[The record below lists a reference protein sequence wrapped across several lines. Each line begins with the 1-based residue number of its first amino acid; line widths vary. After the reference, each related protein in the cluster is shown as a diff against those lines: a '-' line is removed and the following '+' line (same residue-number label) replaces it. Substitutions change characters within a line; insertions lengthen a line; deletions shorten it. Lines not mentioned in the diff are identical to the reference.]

1 MTAYVTVN
9 DIPSCATELTLD
21 ELSLVSGGTFT
32 KNRYSKGTYHSVGIS
47 TSYNFFDKD
56 EFMFMG
62 QKISYQKANEI
73 ADIADRVY
81 NVLNEGNHGANI
93 IGYGEAA
100 FIRAFNS
107 QLSLKYGIQWN
118 GVPGCDF

>member
-1 MTAYVTVN
+1 MTALAAANT
-9 DIPSCATELTLD
+9 ITFGTAELTL
-21 ELSLVSGGTFT
+21 EEMSRAAGGTFDPN
-32 KNRYSKGTYHSVGIS
+32 KYSKSTYHSFGIS

-107 QLSLKYGIQWN
+107 QLMLKYGIQWN
-118 GVPGCDF
+118 GVAGSDY

>member
-1 MTAYVTVN
+1 MTAYVTAN
-9 DIPSCATELTLD
+9 NKPFSAAELTLD
-21 ELSLVSGGTFT
+21 ELKLAAGGTFT
-32 KNRYSKGTYHSVGIS
+32 SNKYSKSTYHSVGIS
-47 TSYNFFDKD
+47 TRYNFFDED

-62 QKISYQKANEI
+62 RKISYQQAN
-73 ADIADRVY
+73 DIVALAKRVY
-81 NVLNEGNHGANI
+81 NVLNEGHNGANI

-118 GVPGCDF
+118 GVAGSDF

>member
-1 MTAYVTVN
+1 MTALAAANT
-9 DIPSCATELTLD
+9 ITFGAAELTL
-21 ELSLVSGGTFT
+21 EEMSRAAGGTFDPN
-32 KNRYSKGTYHSVGIS
+32 KYSKSTYHSFGIS

-62 QKISYQKANEI
+62 RGISYQQAN
-73 ADIADRVY
+73 DIVALAQRVY

-93 IGYGEAA
+93 IGYGEPA

-118 GVPGCDF
+118 GAPGYDF

>member
-1 MTAYVTVN
+1 MTTNVTVN
-9 DIPSCATELTLD
+9 NTPFSAAELTLD
-21 ELSLVSGGTFT
+21 ELNQVAGGTFT
-32 KNRYSKGTYHSVGIS
+32 SNKYSKSTYHSVGIS
-47 TSYNFFDKD
+47 TRYNFFCED

-62 QKISYQKANEI
+62 RGISYQRANEI
-73 ADIADRVY
+73 VTLAKRVY

-100 FIRAFNS
+100 FVRAFNS

-118 GVPGCDF
+118 GVPGSDF

>member
-21 ELSLVSGGTFT
+21 ELNLVSGGTFT

-73 ADIADRVY
+73 VALGDTVY

-93 IGYGEAA
+93 IGYGEPA

-107 QLSLKYGIQWN
+107 QLKLKYGIQWN
-118 GVPGCDF
+118 GVPGSDF

>member
-1 MTAYVTVN
+1 MTAY
-9 DIPSCATELTLD
+9 ATTNQMPFSAAELTLD
-21 ELSLVSGGTFT
+21 ELNLVTGGTLT
-32 KNRYSKGTYHSVGIS
+32 SNKYSKSTYHSFGIS

-62 QKISYQKANEI
+62 RTISYQQANEI
-73 ADIADRVY
+73 VALGDRVY

-118 GVPGCDF
+118 GVAGSDY

>member
-1 MTAYVTVN
+1 MTAY
-9 DIPSCATELTLD
+9 ATTNQMPFSAAELTLE
-21 ELSLVSGGTFT
+21 ELNLVSGGTFT
-32 KNRYSKGTYHSVGIS
+32 SNKYSKSFYHACGIS
-47 TSYNFFDKD
+47 TSYNFFDND

-81 NVLNEGNHGANI
+81 NVLNDGNHGANI

-118 GVPGCDF
+118 GVPGYDF

>member
-1 MTAYVTVN
+1 
-9 DIPSCATELTLD
+9 
-21 ELSLVSGGTFT
+21 
-32 KNRYSKGTYHSVGIS
+32 
-47 TSYNFFDKD
+47 
-56 EFMFMG
+56 MFMG

-73 ADIADRVY
+73 ADIAGRVY

-118 GVPGCDF
+118 GVAGSDY

>member
-1 MTAYVTVN
+1 MTAY
-9 DIPSCATELTLD
+9 ATKNQMPFSAAELTLD
-21 ELSLVSGGTFT
+21 ELNLVSGGTFT

-73 ADIADRVY
+73 ADIANRVY

-93 IGYGEAA
+93 IEIG
-100 FIRAFNS
+100 RAH
-107 QLSLKYGIQWN
+107 
-118 GVPGCDF
+118 V

>member
-1 MTAYVTVN
+1 MTAFVTAN
-9 DIPSCATELTLD
+9 NIPSGTAELTLD
-21 ELSLVSGGTFT
+21 ELNQVAGGTFT
-32 KNRYSKGTYHSVGIS
+32 INTYSKSVYHSVGIS
-47 TSYNFFDKD
+47 TRYSFFCED

-62 QKISYQKANEI
+62 RGISYQQANEI
-73 ADIADRVY
+73 VALGDRVY

-118 GVPGCDF
+118 GVAGSDY

>member
-1 MTAYVTVN
+1 MTAY
-9 DIPSCATELTLD
+9 ATTNQMPFSAAELTLD
-21 ELSLVSGGTFT
+21 ELNLVTGGSLTSN
-32 KNRYSKGTYHSVGIS
+32 KYSKSTYHSFGIS

>member
-1 MTAYVTVN
+1 MTAYVTANNKPFSAAV
-9 DIPSCATELTLD
+9 LTPD
-21 ELSLVSGGTFT
+21 ELNRVTGGTFT
-32 KNRYSKGTYHSVGIS
+32 KNKYSKSTYHSFGIS

-62 QKISYQKANEI
+62 RKISYQQANEI
-73 ADIADRVY
+73 ADLGGVVY

-107 QLSLKYGIQWN
+107 QLKLKYGIQWN
-118 GVPGCDF
+118 GVPGSDF

>member
-1 MTAYVTVN
+1 MTDYVTANNV
-9 DIPSCATELTLD
+9 PFSAEELTLD
-21 ELSLVSGGTFT
+21 ELKRAAGGTFT
-32 KNRYSKGTYHSVGIS
+32 KNTYSKSTYHSVGIS
-47 TSYNFFDKD
+47 TRYSFFCED

-62 QKISYQKANEI
+62 RGISYQQANEI
-73 ADIADRVY
+73 VALAKRVY

-107 QLSLKYGIQWN
+107 QLMLKYGVQWN
-118 GVPGCDF
+118 GVAGSDY

>member
-21 ELSLVSGGTFT
+21 ELNLVSGGTFT

-73 ADIADRVY
+73 VDLGDTVY
-81 NVLNEGNHGANI
+81 HVLNDGNQGANI
-93 IGYGEAA
+93 IGYSEAA

-107 QLSLKYGIQWN
+107 QLKLKYGIQWN
-118 GVPGCDF
+118 GVPGSDF

>member
-21 ELSLVSGGTFT
+21 ELNLVSGGTFT

-56 EFMFMG
+56 EFMFMS
-62 QKISYQKANEI
+62 QKIS
-73 ADIADRVY
+73 
-81 NVLNEGNHGANI
+81 
-93 IGYGEAA
+93 
-100 FIRAFNS
+100 
-107 QLSLKYGIQWN
+107 
-118 GVPGCDF
+118 